1 MTLHVAPTGAG
12 PRLGVSASRKVGGA
26 VDRNRLKRQIRE
38 GFRRHPARAGL
49 PAADLLF
56 HLKQGAGRA
65 PREEVARE
73 IARLL
78 DDAARRGAAE
88 R

>member
-1 MTLHVAPTGAG
+1 MTLHVAVSEAG
-12 PRLGVSASRKVGGA
+12 PRLGVTASRKVGGA

-38 GFRRHPARAGL
+38 GFRRHAARDAFPG
-49 PAADLLF
+49 ADLLF
-56 HLKQGAGRA
+56 HLKPGAGRA
-65 PREEVARE
+65 PRAEVARE

-78 DDAARRGAAE
+78 DGVARRGAE